1 MYSEHARLKGV
12 TKLKKWQHLRKL
24 GNLIG
29 ITFGAILTAYSV
41 QGFIVNSGLGGGGV
55 GGIALLLYY
64 TMGLPIGVMTF
75 VLNIPL
81 FVLGWRGVN
90 RLFVIKT
97 LFGLII
103 FSLTLDLLKGIQPL
117 PLNDVFLGAL
127 YGGVLGGV
135 GSGIVFR
142 LGGSLG
148 GTDIVAK
155 VIQRRFGWAMG
166 TTMLFIN
173 AVIILI
179 SWAILGP
186 KIALYTLV
194 SMFTLSKTVD
204 VIQSG
209 LPAKA
214 VIIISNQSDSLI
226 QRIIKDV
233 GRGVTFLHGHGG
245 YSSADKNVII
255 CVVGMSELGNLKRI
269 VREEDPQSFL
279 IVQNA
284 TEVIGEGFALE

>member
-1 MYSEHARLKGV
+1 MKEGNL
-12 TKLKKWQHLRKL
+12 LKKWKL
-24 GNLIG
+24 LKKIGNLLG
-29 ITFGAILTAYSV
+29 ITVGAILSAYSV
-41 QGFIVNSGLGGGGV
+41 QGFIVHAGLGGGGI

-64 TMGLPIGVMTF
+64 TLRLPIGIMTL

-81 FVLGWRGVN
+81 FILGWKEVN
-90 RLFVIKT
+90 RNFIFKT
-97 LFGLII
+97 LYGLLI
-103 FSLTLDLLKGIQPL
+103 FSLALDLLKGIRPL
-117 PLNDVFLGAL
+117 PFDDIFLGAL
-127 YGGVLGGV
+127 YGGVLGGI

-166 TTMLFIN
+166 TTMLSIN
-173 AVIILI
+173 AFIILI

-194 SMFTLSKTVD
+194 SMFTFSKTVD
-204 VIQSG
+204 VVQSG

-214 VIIISNQSDSLI
+214 VMIISNQSETLI
-226 QRIIKDV
+226 QRILKDV
-233 GRGVTFLHGHGG
+233 GRGVTFLHGQGG

-255 CVVGMSELGNLKRI
+255 CVVSVSELGHLKRI
-269 VREEDPQSFL
+269 VREEDPHSFV

-284 TEVIGEGFALE
+284 SEVVGQGFALE

>member
-1 MYSEHARLKGV
+1 H
-12 TKLKKWQHLRKL
+12 
-24 GNLIG
+24 
-29 ITFGAILTAYSV
+29 
-41 QGFIVNSGLGGGGV
+41 
-55 GGIALLLYY
+55 
-64 TMGLPIGVMTF
+64 F
-75 VLNIPL
+75 VY
-81 FVLGWRGVN
+81 
-90 RLFVIKT
+90 KT
-97 LFGLII
+97 LYGLII
-103 FSLTLDLLKGIQPL
+103 FSLALDILKGIQPL
-117 PLNDVFLGAL
+117 PFNDVFLGAL

-155 VIQRRFGWAMG
+155 VIQRRFGWSMG
-166 TTMLFIN
+166 TTMLSIN
-173 AVIILI
+173 ALIILI

-194 SMFTLSKTVD
+194 SMFTFSKAVD

-214 VIIISNQSDSLI
+214 VIIISNQSDILI
-226 QRIIKDV
+226 QRILKDL

-245 YSSADKNVII
+245 YSSADKNVLI
-255 CVVGMSELGNLKRI
+255 CVVSVSELGHLKRI
-269 VREEDPQSFL
+269 VREEDSQSFL

-284 TEVIGEGFALE
+284 TEVIGQGFALE

>member
-1 MYSEHARLKGV
+1 MGKWKFI
-12 TKLKKWQHLRKL
+12 TKV
-24 GNLIG
+24 GNLLG
-29 ITFGAILTAYSV
+29 IAFGAILSAYSV
-41 QGFIVNSGLGGGGV
+41 QGFIVHAGLGGGGV
-55 GGIALLLYY
+55 GGIALLLFY
-64 TMGLPIGVMTF
+64 TLGLPIGVMTF
-75 VLNIPL
+75 ILNIPL

-90 RLFVIKT
+90 RLFVYKT
-97 LFGLII
+97 LYGLII
-103 FSLTLDLLKGIQPL
+103 FSLALDILKGIQPL
-117 PLNDVFLGAL
+117 PFDDVFLGAL

-155 VIQRRFGWAMG
+155 VIQRRFGWSMG
-166 TTMLFIN
+166 TTMLSIN
-173 AVIILI
+173 ALIILI

-194 SMFTLSKTVD
+194 SMFTFSKTVD

-209 LPAKA
+209 LPAKS
-214 VIIISNQSDSLI
+214 VIIISNQLETLI
-226 QRIIKDV
+226 QRILKDL
-233 GRGVTFLHGHGG
+233 GRGVTIIDGHGG
-245 YSSADKNVII
+245 YSSADKNVLI
-255 CVVGMSELGNLKRI
+255 CVVSVSELAHLKRI

-284 TEVIGEGFALE
+284 TEVIGQGFALE

>member
-1 MYSEHARLKGV
+1 MDKWRL
-12 TKLKKWQHLRKL
+12 LKTV

-29 ITFGAILTAYSV
+29 IALGAILTAYSV
-41 QGFIVNSGLGGGGV
+41 QGFIVHAGLGGGGV
-55 GGIALLLYY
+55 GGIALLLFY
-64 TMGLPIGVMTF
+64 TLGLPIGVVTL

-81 FVLGWRGVN
+81 FILGWKEVN
-90 RLFVIKT
+90 RKFVFKT
-97 LFGLII
+97 LYGLGI
-103 FSLTLDLLKGIQPL
+103 FSIALDLLKGIQPL
-117 PLNDVFLGAL
+117 PFDDLFLGAL
-127 YGGVLGGV
+127 YGGVLSGI
-135 GSGIVFR
+135 GSGLVFR

-166 TTMLFIN
+166 TTMLIIN
-173 AVIILI
+173 AIVILI
-179 SWAILGP
+179 SWAVLGP

-194 SMFTLSKTVD
+194 SIFTLSRTVD

-214 VIIISNQSDSLI
+214 VIIISNQSESLI
-226 QRIIKDV
+226 QRILKDV
-233 GRGVTFLHGHGG
+233 GRGVTFLHGQGG

-255 CVVGMSELGNLKRI
+255 CVVSISELGQLKRV

-279 IVQNA
+279 IIQNA
-284 TEVIGEGFALE
+284 SEVVGQGFAMEQ

>member
-1 MYSEHARLKGV
+1 MN
-12 TKLKKWQHLRKL
+12 KWQFLKRI

-29 ITFGAILTAYSV
+29 IAFGSILCAYSV
-41 QGFIVNSGLGGGGV
+41 QGFIVHAGLGGGGV
-55 GGIALLLYY
+55 GGIALLLFY
-64 TMGLPIGVMTF
+64 TLGLPIGVMTF
-75 VLNIPL
+75 ILNIPL

-90 RLFVIKT
+90 RHFVYKT
-97 LFGLII
+97 LYGLII
-103 FSLTLDLLKGIQPL
+103 FSLALDILKGIQPL
-117 PLNDVFLGAL
+117 PFNDVFLGAL

-155 VIQRRFGWAMG
+155 VIQRRFGWSMG
-166 TTMLFIN
+166 TTMLSIN
-173 AVIILI
+173 ALIILI

-194 SMFTLSKTVD
+194 SMFTFSKAVD

-214 VIIISNQSDSLI
+214 VIIISNQSDILI
-226 QRIIKDV
+226 QRILKDL

-245 YSSADKNVII
+245 YSSADKNVLI
-255 CVVGMSELGNLKRI
+255 CVVSVSELGHLKRI
-269 VREEDPQSFL
+269 VREEDSQSFL

-284 TEVIGEGFALE
+284 TEVIGQGFALE

>member
-1 MYSEHARLKGV
+1 MLNIWQF
-12 TKLKKWQHLRKL
+12 LKKV

-29 ITFGAILTAYSV
+29 IAFGAMLTAFSV
-41 QGFIVNSGLGGGGV
+41 QGFIVHAGLSGGGV
-55 GGIALLLYY
+55 GGIALLLFY
-64 TMGLPIGVMTF
+64 TLGLPIGVVTLL
-75 VLNIPL
+75 LNLPL
-81 FVLGWRGVN
+81 LILGWREVN
-90 RLFVIKT
+90 KPFVFKT
-97 LFGLII
+97 VYGLAI
-103 FSLTLDLLKGIQPL
+103 FSITLDLFTGIQPL
-117 PLNDVFLGAL
+117 PFEDIFLGAL
-127 YGGVLGGV
+127 YGGVLGGI
-135 GSGIVFR
+135 GSGVIFR

-166 TTMLFIN
+166 STMLTIN
-173 AVIILI
+173 AMIILV

-194 SMFTLSKTVD
+194 SIFTLSKTVD

-214 VIIISNQSDSLI
+214 VIIISNQSQPLV
-226 QRIIKDV
+226 QRILKDV
-233 GRGVTFLHGHGG
+233 GRGVTFLHGQGG
-245 YSSADKNVII
+245 YSSADKNIII
-255 CVVGMSELGNLKRI
+255 CVVSISELGHLKRI

-284 TEVIGEGFALE
+284 SEVVGQGFALE